1 MMRFIILSFFGG
13 LLNGLLI
20 AQPKTDPLLREILEK
35 SKSPIVTKIIQ
46 DPDTFRLQIIYTQ
59 IERDVNNVPTF
70 KNYYFN
76 FDNNLYFNP
85 ASTVKMPL
93 AFLALEK
100 FNRINKKG
108 VDKYT
113 SMQFDSTF
121 SGQLKMLY
129 DSTSE
134 NYFPSI
140 AHFIRKA
147 FLVSDNDAY
156 NRMYQFMGQESI
168 NQWLKDKGYSNTRII
183 RQFMGFSELQNRNT
197 NQIRFLNKNGKLIY
211 TQLPAYNGQL
221 FDFSRV
227 IKVGRGHLNS
237 RDSLI
242 NKPIDFTK
250 ANNVGLQD
258 LQRMLQAVMFPES
271 VPAQSRFKLSSDDYT
286 FLHRYLSQYP
296 SETNYPKY
304 DTSEYYDSYVK
315 FFFRGDRHKMPAHVR
330 VFNKVGW
337 AYGFLTDVSYV
348 ADFKNS
354 VEYMLTAT
362 VYVNNDAI
370 LNDNKYEYEEMGWP
384 FMYEI
389 GQLVYQYELARERK
403 HKPDL
408 SKLKVV
414 YEKRPADDKRPSI
427 SSVDN

>member
-1 MMRFIILSFFGG
+1 MRVIILSFIGC
-13 LLNGLLI
+13 LINGILT
-20 AQPKTDPLLREILEK
+20 AQPKTDPLLQNILKK
-35 SKSPIVTKIIQ
+35 SKSPIVAKIIN

-59 IERDVNNVPTF
+59 IDRDINNTPRF

-100 FNRINKKG
+100 FNRIKKKG

-113 SMQFDSTF
+113 AMQFDSSF
-121 SGQLKMLY
+121 AGQVKLLY

-134 NYFPSI
+134 TCLPSI
-140 AHFIRKA
+140 AHFIKKA

-156 NRMYQFMGQESI
+156 NRMYQFIGQESI
-168 NQWLKDKGYSNTRII
+168 NQWLKDKGYNNTRII
-183 RQFMGFSELQNRNT
+183 RQFMGFSEVQNRNT
-197 NQIRFLNKNGKLIY
+197 NQICFLNKSGKVIY
-211 TQLPAYNGQL
+211 TQPPAYNSQA

-250 ANNVGLQD
+250 ANIVGLED

-271 VPAQSRFKLSSDDYT
+271 LPAQSQFKLSKEDYT

-296 SETNYPKY
+296 SETSYPKY

-315 FFFRGDRHKMPAHVR
+315 FFFRGDRHRMPAHVR

-337 AYGFLTDVSYV
+337 AYGFLTDASYV
-348 ADFKNS
+348 ADFKNN
-354 VEYMLTAT
+354 VEFMLTAT

-370 LNDNKYEYEEMGWP
+370 LNDNRYEYEETGWP
-384 FMYEI
+384 FMYEV
-389 GQLVYQYELARERK
+389 GQLVYHYELERERK
-403 HKPDL
+403 HTPDL
-408 SKLKVV
+408 SKFKIV
-414 YEKRPADDKRPSI
+414 YEQRHADDKRPSI